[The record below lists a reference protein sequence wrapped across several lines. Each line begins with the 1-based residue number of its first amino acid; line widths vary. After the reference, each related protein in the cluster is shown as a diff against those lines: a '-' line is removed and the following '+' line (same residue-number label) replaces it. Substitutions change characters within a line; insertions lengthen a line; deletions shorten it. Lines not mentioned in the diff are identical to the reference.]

1 MKGKEI
7 NKMNLILS
15 IVIAF
20 AAWVYVVY
28 NVNPTMTRTYK
39 GINVNVAGQSELT
52 NNGDAVSSVA
62 DGKVDVK
69 LRARR
74 SVLDDISAK
83 DIQASVDVSR
93 LKPGTNTVTVNVVV
107 PDSVKLTS
115 QSVSQTEV
123 TVERRDT
130 KTVKLIAVYG
140 KGAAKDEEPVITS
153 GGKEEIEISG
163 AESLVKSVTNAEVV
177 LDNDRVTDQE
187 KTFRVK
193 TCGVNSSGDKVPYI
207 KTSPGKVK
215 VTAIRGKLKT
225 VKLNVKTENDD
236 DDQYQRKVEAP
247 DQVTIKGK
255 SSAISK
261 INSVDTEV
269 IDLSQITSDKT
280 MNIKYDL
287 PDGIAIANASAGQ
300 KITIK
305 VTGMG
310 SRTFSIAPS
319 SITVSGLASGLTGTV
334 QNGATVTV
342 TGANDLLNNLSTS
355 SFVLSVSAAGLNSG
369 SYTLTPSI
377 KLNGPEGLSASA
389 TSVTLVISGGSSES
403 DNSNTNNNTDN
414 NNTN

>member
-83 DIQASVDVSR
+83 DIQASVDVSQ

-187 KTFRVK
+187 KTFRAK
-193 TCGVNSSGDKVPYI
+193 TYGVNSSGEKVPYI

-225 VKLNVKTENDD
+225 V
-236 DDQYQRKVEAP
+236 
-247 DQVTIKGK
+247 I
-255 SSAISK
+255 
-261 INSVDTEV
+261 
-269 IDLSQITSDKT
+269 
-280 MNIKYDL
+280 
-287 PDGIAIANASAGQ
+287 
-300 KITIK
+300 
-305 VTGMG
+305 
-310 SRTFSIAPS
+310 
-319 SITVSGLASGLTGTV
+319 
-334 QNGATVTV
+334 
-342 TGANDLLNNLSTS
+342 
-355 SFVLSVSAAGLNSG
+355 
-369 SYTLTPSI
+369 
-377 KLNGPEGLSASA
+377 
-389 TSVTLVISGGSSES
+389 
-403 DNSNTNNNTDN
+403 
-414 NNTN
+414 